1 MFCRQCG
8 ASMDEKDMFCAKC
21 GYKREKVEAQQ
32 PNQQMQYQQ
41 MQYQQMQYQQAQYQQ
56 PVNYSV
62 NTVREKSIPKIVGGI
77 WLLINGVFITV
88 GTMMLSDYFDD
99 ADADAPPAVY
109 IIFGLIFLIIGLYL
123 VISGVNGKEQ
133 KSVYRS
139 SPNGPIYDRPTRTW
153 VCPKC
158 GKANAGFVAVCDCG
172 QNRGNV

>member
-41 MQYQQMQYQQAQYQQ
+41 MQYQQLQYQQAQYQQ

-88 GTMMLSDYFDD
+88 GIMMLSDYFDE
-99 ADADAPPAVY
+99 ADADAPLAVY
-109 IIFGLIFLIIGLYL
+109 IILGLIFLITGLYL

-158 GKANAGFVAVCDCG
+158 GKANAGFIAVCDCG